1 MVGDEELAG
10 VPSLRV
16 LVVHAGSQPH
26 ELLGGILARLGQE
39 VVDGPVA
46 DVVVAAVA
54 VDSPEAL
61 AQLRLIVDEAISPVI
76 AVVRAATPEQERAAS
91 TLGVFAAIVNATEEA
106 LSTALDTTLR
116 RFVAYRRL
124 HGASGPWAEVEQA
137 RGILMAHHAVG
148 SEQAYEML
156 REHAE
161 HTGHTLFD
169 TAAALVTAHPL
180 LSKAPPPGD

>member
-1 MVGDEELAG
+1 MVGGEELAG
-10 VPSLRV
+10 APALRV

-26 ELLGGILARLGQE
+26 ELLGGILTRLGHE
-39 VVDGPVA
+39 LVDGPDA

-61 AQLRLIVDEAISPVI
+61 AQLRLIVDEAGSPVI
-76 AVVRAATPEQERAAS
+76 AVVRAETPEQLRAAS
-91 TLGVFAAIVNATEEA
+91 TLGVFAAIVDASAED

-116 RFVAYRRL
+116 RFDAYRRL

-137 RGILMAHHAVG
+137 RGILMVHRAVG
-148 SEQAYEML
+148 PEQAYEML

-161 HTGHTLFD
+161 HTGHTVFD
-169 TAAALVTAHPL
+169 TARALVSAHPL
-180 LSKAPPPGD
+180 LSKAPPGG